1 MLFSCENQE
10 CDAGISAFRRNIMKK
25 DLFTR
30 GRSLEDAFF
39 QQRDRELIEAMRR
52 NEEINGRRRA
62 LSEASGI
69 TDPRILDELSEHG
82 LHAEALASL
91 ALVPIIEVV
100 WADGHM
106 HPDEYKA
113 VLAAVEKHGIEK
125 NSSSHTLVE
134 HWLVNR
140 PGPKLFRLWKEYVLA
155 LQPTLS
161 PEGMRSLKDIVI
173 SHARLV
179 AEAAGGFLG
188 IGRVSAEEQAM
199 IKKLEQVFESIE
211 KV

>member
-1 MLFSCENQE
+1 
-10 CDAGISAFRRNIMKK
+10 MKK
-25 DLFTR
+25 DLFNR
-30 GRSLEDAFF
+30 GRSLEEAFF
-39 QQRDRELIEAMRR
+39 LQRDRELIETMRR
-52 NEEINGRRRA
+52 NEEIAERRKA

-106 HPDEYKA
+106 HPDEHKA
-113 VLAAVEKHGIEK
+113 VLAAVEKHGIAK
-125 NSSSHTLVE
+125 NSPAHTLVE
-134 HWLVNR
+134 HWLSNR
-140 PGPKLFRLWKEYVLA
+140 PGPKLLKLWKEYVQA

-161 PEGMRSLKDIVI
+161 PEGRRCLKESVI
-173 SHARLV
+173 SYARAV

-188 IGRVSAEEQAM
+188 LGKVSAEEQAM
-199 IKKLEQVFESIE
+199 LKKLEQIFESAE
-211 KV
+211 KT